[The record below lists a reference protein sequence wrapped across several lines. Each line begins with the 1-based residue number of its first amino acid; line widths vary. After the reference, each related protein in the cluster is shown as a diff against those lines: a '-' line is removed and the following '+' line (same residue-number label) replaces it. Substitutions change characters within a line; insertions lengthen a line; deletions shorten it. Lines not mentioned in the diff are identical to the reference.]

1 MPLRQSWNGVHHSG
15 VGPFSLLIW
24 HGRGKGVSNRDEV
37 ITVFILLIL
46 DGSVKFLAL
55 RDPQKYLSPQNIA
68 TCPHF
73 MPDTL
78 QGPRIQ
84 KQTNKKKPLTE
95 YPNNIFWL

>member
-1 MPLRQSWNGVHHSG
+1 M
-15 VGPFSLLIW
+15 
-24 HGRGKGVSNRDEV
+24 SNPDEV
-37 ITVFILLIL
+37 ITVFIILIL

-68 TCPHF
+68 TCTHF

-84 KQTNKKKPLTE
+84 KKK
-95 YPNNIFWL
+95 NR